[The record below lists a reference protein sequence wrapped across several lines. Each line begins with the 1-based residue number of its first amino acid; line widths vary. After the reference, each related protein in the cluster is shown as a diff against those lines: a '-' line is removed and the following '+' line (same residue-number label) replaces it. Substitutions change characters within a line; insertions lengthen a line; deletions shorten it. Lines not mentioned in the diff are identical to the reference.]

1 MKNTV
6 IDQDYPDREDVSNF
20 PVQEQRRAT
29 EVSLADFFDARQI
42 A

>member
-6 IDQDYPDREDVSNF
+6 IDQDYSDREEASNF
-20 PVQEQRRAT
+20 PVKGQRRAT
-29 EVSLADFFDARQI
+29 EISLADFFDARQI